1 MSIRNTLGYM
11 RIYQLGTPTGINP
24 SKYWTFCLVV
34 YGSLLTCYWV
44 TPTTEAS

>member
-1 MSIRNTLGYM
+1 MSSGNTLGYM
-11 RIYQLGTPTGINP
+11 RPYQSGTSTGINS